1 MAQEYEGQDAWGR
14 FFSDINT
21 RIRDLEE
28 KQRLLKDKLLLI
40 GDGFVKDRDRNF
52 QEIQDLKKTV
62 IKLEEDNKRLKDLLM
77 RISELID
84 KTARKEELLILQR
97 QFDLFRGG

>member
-1 MAQEYEGQDAWGR
+1 MAQEYDNQDAWGR

-28 KQRLLKDKLLLI
+28 KQRLLKDKLLLV
-40 GDGFVKDRDRNF
+40 GDGFVKERDRNF
-52 QEIQDLKKTV
+52 QDIQELKKV
-62 IKLEEDNKRLKDLLM
+62 VVKLEEDNKRLKDLLM

-97 QFDLFRGG
+97 QFDLFRG